1 MKSYD
6 VVIVG
11 AGPAGL
17 SAALILGRCRRRV
30 LICDTGKP
38 RNRASH
44 ALHGFLTRDGIPPLE
59 FLKIAREQL
68 QPYQTVEFCD
78 IEVEEVL
85 RTDGGFII
93 NSDISCRKLLL
104 ATGVVDRLPQ
114 IDGFKEFYGRSVF
127 HCPYCDG
134 WEVRDRRIAIYG
146 KGKNGYGLTLELTL
160 WSSDLTLLTDGP
172 TELLPDETDR
182 LKRRGIKIYDI
193 PIRRLIGSQG
203 MLEEIEFTNAEILAC
218 DAMFFSTGN
227 DQHCKLAEN
236 LGCKFTDDGAV
247 DTGDYEMTNV
257 PGVYVAGDASK
268 LVQLVIVAAAEGAKA
283 AFAINQELLKEDLS

>member
-1 MKSYD
+1 MDSYD

-30 LICDTGKP
+30 LICDTGLP

-59 FLKIAREQL
+59 FLKIARQQL

-78 IEVEEVL
+78 IEVKEVQ
-85 RTDGGFII
+85 RTDAGFII
-93 NSDISCRKLLL
+93 NTNILCSKLLL
-104 ATGVVDRLPQ
+104 ATGVIDRLPQ
-114 IDGFKEFYGRSVF
+114 IDGLKEFYGHSVF

-160 WSSDLTLLTDGP
+160 WSSNLTLVTDGP
-172 TELLPDETDR
+172 AELSPDEINR
-182 LKRRGIKIYDI
+182 LDQHGIKVNDT
-193 PIRRLIGSQG
+193 PIRRLIGSQR
-203 MLEEIEFTNAEILAC
+203 MLEEIEFTNGETLRC

-227 DQHCKLAEN
+227 DQHCKLAES

-257 PGVYVAGDASK
+257 PGVYVAGDASR
-268 LVQLVIVAAAEGAKA
+268 LVQLAIVAAAEGAKA
-283 AFAINQELLKEDLS
+283 AFAINQELLKQDLE

>member
-1 MKSYD
+1 MDSYD

-30 LICDTGKP
+30 LICDTGLP

-44 ALHGFLTRDGIPPLE
+44 ALHGFLTRDGIRPLE

-68 QPYQTVEFCD
+68 QPYQTIELCD
-78 IEVEEVL
+78 IAVEEVQ
-85 RTDGGFII
+85 RTDAGFII

-104 ATGVVDRLPQ
+104 ATGVVDRLPE
-114 IDGFKEFYGRSVF
+114 IDGLKEFYGRSVF

-134 WEVRDRRIAIYG
+134 WEVRDRQIVIYG
-146 KGKNGYGLTLELTL
+146 KGKNGYGLALELTL
-160 WSSDLTLLTDGP
+160 WSGDLTLLTDGP
-172 TELLPDETDR
+172 TELSPDEITR
-182 LKRRGIKIYDI
+182 LERQRINIYDT
-193 PIRRLIGSQG
+193 PIRRLIGSRG
-203 MLEEIEFTNAEILAC
+203 MLEEIEFTNDEKLAC

-227 DQHCKLAEN
+227 DQHCKLAES

-268 LVQLVIVAAAEGAKA
+268 LVQLAIVAAAEGAKA

>member
-1 MKSYD
+1 MDSYD

-30 LICDTGKP
+30 LICDTGLP

-68 QPYQTVEFCD
+68 HPYQTVEFCD
-78 IEVEEVL
+78 IEVKEVQ
-85 RTDGGFII
+85 RTDAGFII
-93 NSDISCRKLLL
+93 NSDIFCSKLLL
-104 ATGVVDRLPQ
+104 ATGVVDRLPE
-114 IDGFKEFYGRSVF
+114 IEGLKEFYGRSVF

-146 KGKNGYGLTLELTL
+146 KGKSGYGLTLELTL
-160 WSSDLTLLTDGP
+160 WSGSLTLVTDGP
-172 TELLPDETDR
+172 TEISQDEMNR
-182 LKRRGIKIYDI
+182 LKRRGIKINET

-203 MLEEIEFTNAEILAC
+203 TLEEIEFTNGETLRC

-227 DQHCKLAEN
+227 DQHCQLAES

-257 PGVYVAGDASK
+257 PGVYVAGDASR
-268 LVQLVIVAAAEGAKA
+268 LVQLAIVAAAEGAKA
-283 AFAINQELLKEDLS
+283 AFAINQELLKEDLA

>member
-30 LICDTGKP
+30 LICDTGLP

-78 IEVEEVL
+78 IEVKEVR

-172 TELLPDETDR
+172 TELSPDEIDR

-193 PIRRLIGSQG
+193 PIRRLIGSRG
-203 MLEEIEFTNAEILAC
+203 MLEEIEFMNAEILAC

-257 PGVYVAGDASK
+257 PGVYVAGDASR

>member
-1 MKSYD
+1 MDSYD

-17 SAALILGRCRRRV
+17 SAALILGRCRRRI
-30 LICDTGKP
+30 LICDTGLP

-59 FLKIAREQL
+59 FLKIARQQL
-68 QPYQTVEFCD
+68 QPYQTVEIRD
-78 IEVEEVL
+78 VEVKEVQ
-85 RTDGGFII
+85 RTHAGFII
-93 NSDISCRKLLL
+93 NSNIFCSKLLL

-114 IDGFKEFYGRSVF
+114 IDGLKELYGRSVF

-160 WSSDLTLLTDGP
+160 WSRNLTLVTDGP
-172 TELLPDETDR
+172 TELSPDEINR
-182 LKRRGIKIYDI
+182 LEQRGIKVNDT
-193 PIRRLIGSQG
+193 PIRRLIGSEG
-203 MLEEIEFTNAEILAC
+203 MLEEIEFTNGETLGC

-257 PGVYVAGDASK
+257 PGVYVAGDASR
-268 LVQLVIVAAAEGAKA
+268 LVQLAIVAAAEGAKA
-283 AFAINQELLKEDLS
+283 AFAINQELLKEELN